1 VGEKEVVPMNL
12 KSALED
18 RFGAHRVA
26 EVSSNQ
32 GEFPLLFIDL
42 ELKSPVTVLM
52 THGLSNFTMPVHE
65 KHLAKAHVELYF
77 CLPSYWNFEDLNDP
91 NANWIYAWVR
101 RLANFVI
108 EKNTWFGHGHTMPC
122 GADMKP
128 LSATMNQNHFF
139 LSEPMLLERELAPL
153 NVGEKTIH
161 FLSIIPIFPDE
172 MDFKQ
177 GKGTFKFQQKLIQHG
192 VTEKLDDYRGTV
204 LRSKWRLL
212 KR

>member
-1 VGEKEVVPMNL
+1 VGEKEIVPTDL
-12 KSALED
+12 KSALES
-18 RFGAHRVA
+18 RFGAYRVA
-26 EVSSNQ
+26 EVGSS
-32 GEFPLLFIDL
+32 GEEFPLLMLDL

-65 KHLAKAHVELYF
+65 KHQDKAHIELYF

-91 NANWIYAWVR
+91 NANWIYIWIR
-101 RLANFVI
+101 RLAKFVI
-108 EKNTWFGHGHTMPC
+108 EKKTWFGHGHTMPC
-122 GADMKP
+122 GAEMRQ

-139 LSEPMLLERELAPL
+139 LSDPMLLEKELEPMI
-153 NVGEKTIH
+153 VGEKKIH

-172 MDFKQ
+172 MDYKQ
-177 GKGTFKFQQKLIQHG
+177 GKGTFKFQQKLVQHG